1 VHVIN
6 ILIADDHAIVRQGL
20 RQLAATTP
28 DLVCAGEARNG
39 FDVLARIQERDF
51 QLLLL
56 DLTMPGP
63 GSIELIK
70 RIRSERPALP
80 ILVLSMHSE
89 SQIAT
94 RVLKAGASGYITKD
108 NEPEVL
114 IAAIRKVAAGGRYID
129 PQLAEKIVFDE
140 GVDRDNPPQEILT
153 DREFEVLQLFAAG
166 HSINDIAARL
176 CLSAK
181 TITTHKMRIM
191 RRLDIHSNA
200 ELVRYALTHGIVG

>member
-1 VHVIN
+1 MIN

-20 RQLAATTP
+20 RQVTAITS

-39 FDVLARIQERDF
+39 HEVLREIHEKNYD
-51 QLLLL
+51 LLLL

-63 GSIELIK
+63 SGVELIK
-70 RIRSERPALP
+70 RVRRERENLP
-80 ILVLSMHSE
+80 ILVLSMHCE
-89 SQIAT
+89 SQIAK

-114 IAAIRKVAAGGRYID
+114 IAAIRKVAAGGRHID
-129 PQLAEKIVFDE
+129 PLLAEKIVFEPDQGGE
-140 GVDRDNPPQEILT
+140 KHPRERLT
-153 DREFEVLQLFAAG
+153 GREYEVLQMFAAG
-166 HSINDIAARL
+166 NTINEIAAQL

-181 TITTHKMRIM
+181 TITTHKIRIM

-200 ELVRYALTHGIVG
+200 ELIRYALEHSVVE